1 MTIYPAIDMLGGK
14 CVRLTQGRY
23 DDSTVYGENPADV
36 AKEWEQKGASWLH
49 IVDLDG
55 ARAGEPINLEE
66 IKNIIK
72 SVSIPIQLGGG
83 IRTMEH
89 IETLIS
95 MGISRVILGTSA
107 VKNRQL
113 VLDATQK
120 FGEKIA
126 VGIDAKDGYVA
137 ISGWEQVS
145 EFKAVE
151 FAKIIE
157 ACGVKTI
164 IYTDIATD
172 GMLTGPNLEAMSEMA
187 SEVSINVIA
196 SGGVGKLD
204 DVKNLIPTGVS
215 GAIIGRAL
223 YAGKLNL
230 EDAICLQSE

>member
-55 ARAGEPINLEE
+55 ARAGEPVNLEAIE
-66 IKNIIK
+66 NIIK

-113 VLDATQK
+113 VVDAVQK
-120 FGEKIA
+120 FGDKIA

-187 SEVSINVIA
+187 SEVQMNVIA

-204 DVKNLIPTGVS
+204 DVKNLIPTRVS

>member
-36 AKEWEQKGASWLH
+36 AKEWQEKGSSWLH

-55 ARAGEPINLEE
+55 ARAGEPVNLEAIE
-66 IKNIIK
+66 NIIK

-89 IETLIS
+89 IKTLIS

-113 VLDATQK
+113 VVDAVKK
-120 FGEKIA
+120 FGDKIA

-137 ISGWEQVS
+137 ISGWEQIS

-157 ACGVKTI
+157 ALGVKTI

-172 GMLTGPNLEAMSEMA
+172 GMLTGPNLEAMNEMA
-187 SEVSINVIA
+187 REVGINVIA

-204 DVKNLIPTGVS
+204 DVKDLLPTGVS
-215 GAIIGRAL
+215 GVIIGRAL

>member
-23 DDSTVYGENPADV
+23 DDSTIYGENPAEV
-36 AKEWEQKGASWLH
+36 AKQWEQKGASWLH

-55 ARAGEPINLEE
+55 AKAGEPINLEA
-66 IKNIIK
+66 IKNIIS
-72 SVSIPIQLGGG
+72 SVEIPIQLGGG

-89 IETLIS
+89 IDMLIS
-95 MGISRVILGTSA
+95 LGISRVILGTSA
-107 VKNRQL
+107 VKNKQL
-113 VLDATQK
+113 VIDAVAK
-120 FGEKIA
+120 YGEKIA
-126 VGIDAKDGYVA
+126 VGIDAKDGFVA
-137 ISGWEQVS
+137 ISGWEEVS
-145 EFKAVE
+145 TYNAMN

-157 ACGVKTI
+157 SCGVKTI

-172 GMLTGPNLEAMSEMA
+172 GMLTGPNIEAMIEMA

-215 GAIIGRAL
+215 GVIIGRAL